1 MVKKYSHVFWDWNG
15 TLLNDL
21 EWSFSVLNRM
31 LDRRG
36 MKVLQNI
43 SVYHKVFGFPIM
55 EYYKKVGFDFEREPY
70 EEVAQEYVDLY
81 YKDKT
86 GGCLL
91 SDGAKELLELL
102 EENGIKQVVLSAS
115 KHSNLVAQI
124 EEFHIRHYFYDI
136 LGIKDIYGGSKI
148 DIGCDYITRE
158 NVNQGILIGDTNH
171 DYEVAKAMGVDCILI
186 ASGHQSKER
195 LLECGVP
202 VFDNLMDMLEKDWK
216 KQW

>member
-21 EWSFSVLNRM
+21 EWSFNVLNRM
-31 LDRRG
+31 LTRRR
-36 MKVLQNI
+36 MKPLQNI
-43 SVYHKVFGFPIM
+43 SAYHQVFGFPIK
-55 EYYKKVGFDFEREPY
+55 EYYRKIGFDFEKEPY
-70 EEVAQEYVDLY
+70 EEVAQEFVELY

-91 SDGAKELLELL
+91 NDGAKELLELL
-102 EENGIKQVVLSAS
+102 KKNGIKQVVLSAS
-115 KHSNLVAQI
+115 KESNLIEQI
-124 EEFHIRHYFYDI
+124 DDFQISNYFHDI
-136 LGIKDIYGGSKI
+136 LGIKDIYGSSKVE
-148 DIGCDYITRE
+148 IGCDYVCRE
-158 NVNQGILIGDTNH
+158 SVYKGVLIGDTNH

-202 VFDNLMDMLEKDWK
+202 VLDNLTRINSIER
-216 KQW
+216 